1 MNLSL
6 SRCLSLA
13 RCIGLAVAVSLGGL
27 VASEAAAA
35 PERIDPEADWID
47 VEVGQSVVF
56 RQPKPVLRVL
66 VSDPEVATV
75 KLLEEEQFQV
85 RGLAVGITDLW
96 VWYRDSPRR
105 PQKYELT
112 VHRDLS
118 DLVRRVDDFVDGES
132 PRIYPLEDRLVVE
145 GPVASVE
152 LLERIASMA
161 RVYDED
167 FVNLMTVSGDHQIQL
182 KVVFAEVNRTALRE
196 LGVNATYGASNAL
209 GLGMEGP
216 NSALTNFVRRNR
228 VSNINGGVVDAA
240 GAGTFNLLGVLGDPA
255 NLSFILSV
263 LEQNNLSKTLAQP
276 TLVALS
282 GQQAEF
288 LAGGEIP
295 IPVNQQ
301 GNRVSIQF
309 KEYGVKLVFVPTV
322 LGNEV
327 IDVRVYVEV
336 SDLDSSTSIRL
347 TGVEIPGFLSRKSQ
361 SHLRLESGKTFAMA
375 GMLHDTTRATY
386 AKVPL
391 LGDIPIVG
399 SLFRYVQHRHN
410 ETELM
415 IFVTPELVRPLAA
428 GEVPDPPGT
437 TENNNPTDFEFFLLG
452 RDRTG
457 TRSAEP
463 TPAGPIGLAR

>member
-1 MNLSL
+1 MTLSL
-6 SRCLSLA
+6 SRCLSWTRA
-13 RCIGLAVAVSLGGL
+13 AGLALALSLGAL
-27 VASEAAAA
+27 AAA
-35 PERIDPEADWID
+35 PAHAAPDRLDPDAEWID
-47 VEVGQSVVF
+47 VEVGQSFIF
-56 RQPKPVLRVL
+56 RQPRPIARVL
-66 VSDPEVATV
+66 VSDPEIAEL

-85 RGLAVGITDLW
+85 RGLSVGTTDLW
-96 VWYRDSPRR
+96 VWYRDNPRR

-112 VHRDLS
+112 IHRDLS
-118 DLVRRVDDFVDGES
+118 DLIRRVDEFVDAAP
-132 PRIYPLEDRLVVE
+132 PRIYPIEDRLVVE
-145 GPVASVE
+145 GPVNSVE
-152 LLERIASMA
+152 TLERIASMA
-161 RVYDED
+161 RVYDEE
-167 FVNLMTVSGDHQIQL
+167 FVNLMSVTGDHQIQL
-182 KVVFAEVNRTALRE
+182 RVVFAEVNRTALRE
-196 LGVNATYGASNAL
+196 LGFNSTYGADSAL
-209 GLGMEGP
+209 GIGMSGP
-216 NSALTNFVRRNR
+216 SSSEANQVARSVLPQ
-228 VSNINGGVVDAA
+228 INGGVVDSA
-240 GAGTFNLLGVLGDPA
+240 GAGTFNFLGVFGSPVNLGA
-255 NLSFILSV
+255 VLSV

-288 LAGGEIP
+288 LAGGEVPIP
-295 IPVNQQ
+295 INQL

-309 KEYGVKLVFVPTV
+309 KEYGVKLVFVPTA
-322 LGNEV
+322 LGENV

-347 TGVEIPGFLSRKSQ
+347 TGIEIPGFLSRKSQ

-391 LGDIPIVG
+391 LGDIPVVG

-415 IFVTPELVRPLAA
+415 IFVTPELVRPMAP

-437 TENNNPTDFEFFLLG
+437 TENNNPTDIEFFLLG
-452 RDRTG
+452 RDRSG

-463 TPAGPIGLAR
+463 TPAGPIGLSR